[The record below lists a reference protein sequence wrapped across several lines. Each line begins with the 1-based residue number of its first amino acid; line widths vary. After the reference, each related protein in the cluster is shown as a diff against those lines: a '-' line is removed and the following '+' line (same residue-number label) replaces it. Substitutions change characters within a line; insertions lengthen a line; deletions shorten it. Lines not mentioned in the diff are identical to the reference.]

1 MSGPSSSQVEEQLQ
15 FQVIRRELVRASCYY
30 SQAER
35 ANRIASLEGALS
47 ALRLHDIANGVTDF
61 GVPDPALRWQ
71 VDPGARAVTLVKAGL
86 AKRINGQDNVA
97 SGAA

>member
-1 MSGPSSSQVEEQLQ
+1 M
-15 FQVIRRELVRASCYY
+15 
-30 SQAER
+30 
-35 ANRIASLEGALS
+35 S

-86 AKRINGQDNVA
+86 AKRINGRDNVA